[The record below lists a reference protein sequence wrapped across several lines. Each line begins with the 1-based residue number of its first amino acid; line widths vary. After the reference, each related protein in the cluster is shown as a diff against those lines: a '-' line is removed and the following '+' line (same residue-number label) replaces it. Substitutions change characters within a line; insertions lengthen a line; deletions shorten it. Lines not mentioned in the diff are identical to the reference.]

1 MYRFVY
7 CIYIYIYIYIVYIE
21 SAAKLT
27 LCGCLRSLVRSVKTA
42 LAYNKTQ
49 VFIRSHLCYLL
60 TQVNCKFIS
69 KFSLHLFLLHS
80 KKKKNRN
87 LHELHCFA
95 RRLLVKRNY
104 SPAKEKLI
112 LKAYCSWS
120 QMTHTRKRFE
130 QLKLPLFWWTAM
142 VTVKVGRFK
151 ERLWHQ
157 VQGEYITWVKYCF
170 LWKVLKFSV
179 AAEICTFLMHA

>member
-60 TQVNCKFIS
+60 NQVNCKFIS

-80 KKKKNRN
+80 KKRKTEIYMNYIVSHDAYLSKEII
-87 LHELHCFA
+87 H
-95 RRLLVKRNY
+95 RRRRSWFSKPIVLEVKWHIPENVLNNWSCLFFDGQQWWLLK
-104 SPAKEKLI
+104 
-112 LKAYCSWS
+112 
-120 QMTHTRKRFE
+120 
-130 QLKLPLFWWTAM
+130 
-142 VTVKVGRFK
+142 
-151 ERLWHQ
+151 
-157 VQGEYITWVKYCF
+157 
-170 LWKVLKFSV
+170 
-179 AAEICTFLMHA
+179 